1 MEHNGISQ
9 DWIGEDGKKQ
19 DGIEW
24 NRSGQGQ
31 DRIGV
36 GQDRTRQ
43 VGIRKDRIG
52 QYRRRMRY
60 VRMGQDRTGQDR
72 TVQDMLGYIM
82 IYIKIR
88 QFKTSYMYLLT
99 FFISFYM
106 SLILIREYKHN
117 ILMTTIYHSFCYS
130 MGINI
135 DQWRSVIGRYIHNGR
150 KRKILWQD
158 VCGRSRCSVIVW
170 VGILCLAFLTLHLLE
185 STLTFIRYTIQS
197 HLQPTTKIF
206 SFYLY

>member
-1 MEHNGISQ
+1 MEQKWVGAGQ
-9 DWIGEDGKKQ
+9 D
-19 DGIEW
+19 
-24 NRSGQGQ
+24 RSGIGQ
-31 DRIGV
+31 DRIG
-36 GQDRTRQ
+36 GD
-43 VGIRKDRIG
+43 GIRKDRIG

-88 QFKTSYMYLLT
+88 QFKTLYMYLLT

-135 DQWRSVIGRYIHNGR
+135 DQWRSVIGRYIHKGR
-150 KRKILWQD
+150 KRKILQQE
-158 VCGRSRCSVIVW
+158 VCGRSR
-170 VGILCLAFLTLHLLE
+170 
-185 STLTFIRYTIQS
+185 
-197 HLQPTTKIF
+197 
-206 SFYLY
+206 